1 MINKV
6 ILVGN
11 LGRDPEVR
19 YTQNGD
25 AVATLN
31 IATTES
37 WRDKQSGE
45 RKESTE
51 WHRVVIWGKQAEIAK
66 QYLSKGRQ
74 VYVEG
79 RLQTRKW
86 TDQNG
91 QEKYTTEVRCDNFK
105 MLGGRGGEGAGGGG
119 FDAPRG
125 GGAPSQNQDPFGPQ
139 GGGNNSGPAFDDGFG
154 DDDIPF

>member
-91 QEKYTTEVRCDNFK
+91 QEKYTTEVRCDTFK
-105 MLGGRGGEGAGGGG
+105 MLGGRGGEGGGG
-119 FDAPRG
+119 FDTPRG
-125 GGAPSQNQDPFGPQ
+125 GGAPSHNQDPFGPQ
-139 GGGNNSGPAFDDGFG
+139 GGGDNGPVFDDGFG
-154 DDDIPF
+154 NDDIPF